1 MNENIKAVLW
11 DFGGV
16 FTTSPFLAFERY
28 ERENGLPKD
37 FIRAV
42 NSQNPENNAW
52 AKFESNQITREEFDR
67 LFEDESRALGH
78 PVRGAD
84 MLLLLS
90 GEVRPRMVKAL
101 KKCKQHFRV
110 GCITNNMKPADQT
123 HQDQSAAASKSPTQP
138 ILALFDTIVE
148 SSIEGIRK
156 PNPKIYEIACS
167 RLNVSPDQC
176 VFLDD
181 LGMNLKPA
189 RAMGM
194 TTIKVVD
201 PDEAIAEL
209 THATGL
215 EFD

>member
-52 AKFESNQITREEFDR
+52 AKFESNQVTREEFDR

-78 PVRGAD
+78 SVRGAD

-90 GEVRPRMVKAL
+90 GEVRPRMVEAL
-101 KKCKQHFRV
+101 KKCKRHFRV

-123 HQDQSAAASKSPTQP
+123 QQDQSAAAIKSPTQP

-189 RAMGM
+189 RALGM

-209 THATGL
+209 AQATGL